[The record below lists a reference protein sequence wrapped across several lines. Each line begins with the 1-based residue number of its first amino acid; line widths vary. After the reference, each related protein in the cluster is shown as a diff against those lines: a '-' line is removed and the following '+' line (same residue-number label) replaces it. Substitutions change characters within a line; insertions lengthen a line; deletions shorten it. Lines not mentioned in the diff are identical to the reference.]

1 MLRLLEGDAMAK
13 REDLALSVDPD
24 SDAPVMT
31 PELARVF
38 ARIFKR
44 LMTEEAA
51 ADRRLGNAA

>member
-1 MLRLLEGDAMAK
+1 MLRVLRGDTMAGP
-13 REDLALSVDPD
+13 EDLALSVDPD

-51 ADRRLGNAA
+51 AERRVGQAA

>member
-1 MLRLLEGDAMAK
+1 MLRLLKGDAMAK

-44 LMTEEAA
+44 LITEEAA

>member
-1 MLRLLEGDAMAK
+1 MLRLLRGDAMAK

-44 LMTEEAA
+44 LITEEAA